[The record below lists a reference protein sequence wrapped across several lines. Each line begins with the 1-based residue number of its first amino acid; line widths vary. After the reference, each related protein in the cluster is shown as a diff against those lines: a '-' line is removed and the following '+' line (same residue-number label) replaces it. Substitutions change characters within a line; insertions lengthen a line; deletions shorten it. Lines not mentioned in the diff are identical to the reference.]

1 MTNETK
7 TETYLAQALNITA
20 SADTYDINA
29 KALLADKQVLSWILK
44 YTIHEF
50 HDMAIPDIMNCIGD
64 DIAVG
69 SVPVDPGFTSLGPVR
84 ESKTEDSVP
93 GEGTIFFDIRF
104 SAYPE
109 RNAKVKFLI
118 NLEAQKI
125 SSHSALHY
133 HLENRI
139 VFYLCRMV
147 SAQKNTEFYHS
158 DYDSLRNVR
167 SIWIC
172 MDKKSDGDSIEE
184 IGLARKTIFGKTG
197 KPHTIDLMQGIIIN
211 IRNRENV
218 ETSQCALISML
229 EVLFS
234 QKSVADKRNILEKEY
249 GILMTV
255 EMERSLNIM
264 CNFSEFFIEEGLERG
279 MERGMKRGLEQGEL
293 NRSRQA
299 IFDLLEDLG
308 DIPQDIH
315 TRIDTEDNMEALRMW
330 LKIAAK
336 AISFNAFREKI
347 G

>member
-1 MTNETK
+1 MK
-7 TETYLAQALNITA
+7 L
-20 SADTYDINA
+20 
-29 KALLADKQVLSWILK
+29 
-44 YTIHEF
+44 
-50 HDMAIPDIMNCIGD
+50 
-64 DIAVG
+64 
-69 SVPVDPGFTSLGPVR
+69 
-84 ESKTEDSVP
+84 
-93 GEGTIFFDIRF
+93 
-104 SAYPE
+104 
-109 RNAKVKFLI
+109 LI

-125 SSHSALHY
+125 SSYSTLLY

-139 VFYLCRMV
+139 VFYLCRMI

-184 IGLARKTIFGKTG
+184 IRLASKTIFGK
-197 KPHTIDLMQGIIIN
+197 KSNSHSINLMQGIIIN

-234 QKSVADKRNILEKEY
+234 RKSVADKKDILEKEY

-279 MERGMKRGLEQGEL
+279 MKQGLEQGLEQGRL

-299 IFDLLEDLG
+299 ILDLLEDLG
-308 DIPQDIH
+308 DIPQDIYS
-315 TRIDTEDNMEALRMW
+315 RVDAEDNTEALRTW

-336 AISFNAFREKI
+336 AISFDAFREKI

>member
-1 MTNETK
+1 MTSENK
-7 TETYLAQALNITA
+7 TETYLAQTLNITA
-20 SADTYDINA
+20 GADTYDINA

-44 YTIHEF
+44 YTIREF
-50 HDMAIPDIMNCIGD
+50 HDMAIPDIMACIGD

-69 SVPVDPGFTSLGPVR
+69 SVPVGPGLTGLGRVR

-93 GEGTIFFDIRF
+93 GEGTVFFDIRF
-104 SAYPE
+104 SAYP
-109 RNAKVKFLI
+109 RGNAGVKFLI
-118 NLEAQKI
+118 NLEAQKV
-125 SSHSALHY
+125 SSYSDLHY

-158 DYDSLRNVR
+158 DYDGLRNVR

-172 MDKKSDGDSIEE
+172 MDRKKDGDSIEE
-184 IGLARKTIFGKTG
+184 IGLVRKTIFGKTDNS
-197 KPHTIDLMQGIIIN
+197 HTIDLMQGIIIN
-211 IRNRENV
+211 IRNRKNV

-234 QKSVADKRNILEKEY
+234 QKSVAEKKNILEKEY
-249 GILMTV
+249 GILMTT
-255 EMERSLNIM
+255 EMEGRLNTM

-279 MERGMKRGLEQGEL
+279 MKQGLERGEL

-299 IFDLLEDLG
+299 ILDLLEDLG

-315 TRIDTEDNMEALRMW
+315 ARIDAEDNMEALRMW

-336 AISFNAFREKI
+336 AISFDVFRLLFTVA
-347 G
+347 

>member
-1 MTNETK
+1 
-7 TETYLAQALNITA
+7 
-20 SADTYDINA
+20 
-29 KALLADKQVLSWILK
+29 
-44 YTIHEF
+44 
-50 HDMAIPDIMNCIGD
+50 MAIPDIMACIGD

-69 SVPVDPGFTSLGPVR
+69 SVPVGPGFTGLGRVR

-104 SAYPE
+104 SAYPKG
-109 RNAKVKFLI
+109 NAGVKFLI
-118 NLEAQKI
+118 NLEAQKV
-125 SSHSALHY
+125 SSYSGLHY

-172 MDKKSDGDSIEE
+172 MDRKKDGDSIEE
-184 IGLARKTIFGKTG
+184 ISLVRKTIFGKTDNS
-197 KPHTIDLMQGIIIN
+197 HTIDLMQGIIIN

-234 QKSVADKRNILEKEY
+234 QKSVADKKNILEKEY
-249 GILMTV
+249 GILMTT
-255 EMERSLNIM
+255 EMEGRLNTM

-279 MERGMKRGLEQGEL
+279 EL

-299 IFDLLEDLG
+299 ILDLLEDLG

-315 TRIDTEDNMEALRMW
+315 ARIDTEDNMEALRMW

-336 AISFNAFREKI
+336 AISFDVFREKI
-347 G
+347 EVSY